1 MSSTEQVWLC
11 KENNK
16 IYRSAHAA
24 RSAAYRHRK
33 KLEKLAQMEAKRAYL
48 SNNSTSIK
56 NIFELLVEKSE
67 EFWGLKITELEWE
80 IKGPMEYLYGARDLL
95 INVRINV
102 RIVHHVKDHKK
113 LRYLEKLVR
122 PSASFSNKKLSSLTL
137 LKWAF
142 TGLEWS
148 SGDRVLLLQSG
159 VWEGTVSIKLDRFAS
174 VKSGMEVLA
183 ENHRVRSERMSIARA
198 ETAAFY
204 RLVDSEFPDII
215 YLDQCLKKVESIREE
230 LVRMKR
236 QAITGHE
243 AEFSKRRALIHQ
255 SEIYPTF
262 ETSGRIAG

>member
-33 KLEKLAQMEAKRAYL
+33 KLEKLAQIGEKRAYL

-56 NIFELLVEKSE
+56 NMFELLVEKSE

-80 IKGPMEYLYGARDLL
+80 IRGPMEYLYGARDL
-95 INVRINV
+95 RIEV

-113 LRYLEKLVR
+113 LRYLEKFVG
-122 PSASFSNKKLSSLTL
+122 PSGRKLSSLTL
-137 LKWAF
+137 LKLAF

-148 SGDRVLLLQSG
+148 PRDWEG
-159 VWEGTVSIKLDRFAS
+159 VSTIRSKGTVSIKLDLFAL
-174 VKSGMEVLA
+174 VKSEIEVLA
-183 ENHRVRSERMSIARA
+183 ENHRVRIERMSIARA
-198 ETAAFY
+198 ETNAFN
-204 RLVDSEFPDII
+204 RLVDSEFPDIT
-215 YLDQCLKKVESIREE
+215 YLNQCLKKVESIREE
-230 LVRMKR
+230 LVRMKS
-236 QAITGHE
+236 QALSGHE
-243 AEFSKRRALIHQ
+243 AEFLKRRELIHQ

>member
-142 TGLEWS
+142 TGLEWGAS
-148 SGDRVLLLQSG
+148 DCEG
-159 VWEGTVSIKLDRFAS
+159 VSTIRSKGTVSIKLDRFAS

-198 ETAAFY
+198 ETAAFN

>member
-1 MSSTEQVWLC
+1 
-11 KENNK
+11 
-16 IYRSAHAA
+16 
-24 RSAAYRHRK
+24 
-33 KLEKLAQMEAKRAYL
+33 MEAKRAYL

-56 NIFELLVEKSE
+56 NMFELLVEKSE

-95 INVRINV
+95 INVRI
-102 RIVHHVKDHKK
+102 VHHVKDHKK

-122 PSASFSNKKLSSLTL
+122 PSVSFFNKKLSSQTL

-142 TGLEWS
+142 TGLEWNA
-148 SGDRVLLLQSG
+148 GNWEG
-159 VWEGTVSIKLDRFAS
+159 VSTILSKGTVSIKLDRFAS

-198 ETAAFY
+198 ETVAFN
-204 RLVDSEFPDII
+204 RLVDSEFPDIT

-230 LVRMKR
+230 LVRMKS
-236 QAITGHE
+236 QALSGHE
-243 AEFSKRRALIHQ
+243 AEFLKRRALIHQ
-255 SEIYPTF
+255 SEIYPTL

>member
-11 KENNK
+11 KENNR

-56 NIFELLVEKSE
+56 NMFELLVEKSE
-67 EFWGLKITELEWE
+67 EFWGLKITELQWE
-80 IKGPMEYLYGARDLL
+80 IKVPMEYLYGAADL
-95 INVRINV
+95 RINV

-122 PSASFSNKKLSSLTL
+122 PSVSFFNEKLSSLTL

-148 SGDRVLLLQSG
+148 ACDWEG
-159 VWEGTVSIKLDRFAS
+159 VSTIRSKGTVSIKLDRFAS

-198 ETAAFY
+198 ETVAFN
-204 RLVDSEFPDII
+204 RLVDSEFPDIT

-243 AEFSKRRALIHQ
+243 AEFLKRRALIHPP
-255 SEIYPTF
+255 EIYPIF
-262 ETSGRIAG
+262 ETSGRIAE